1 MLLTRCGVSQTT
13 WTAAF
18 AAVFG
23 LRACPVCWFRGLTE
37 TIFGE
42 ESAKARRLRQPARRV
57 RYPLLPRELS
67 YFLAV
72 ESYDV
77 AIIGGGPAGST
88 AATLLSKAGRRVI
101 VLERDKFPRFHI
113 GESLLPFSMQTF
125 TRLGLQEKLR
135 AGFLEKFGG
144 EIAEAG
150 GEKAAKFYFKDG
162 FGSRTDRSYQVTRS
176 KFDKMLL
183 DHAAESGAEV
193 REETLVENVDFDRDG
208 AMLSLRR
215 DARSRVL
222 GRAKARLSENIRAR
236 YVVDA
241 SGRNSVIGNKFKL
254 KKSYQH
260 LQKLSLFAH
269 YEGLEREEGI
279 DATLTR
285 MVRTLQSWFWVIP
298 LENDRTSIGVV
309 LEAADFKSSGLSAE
323 EFFERAIAEQPLV
336 RNRIGAGRRVS
347 QVYTAADFSYRSER
361 LTGDRWLLAGD
372 AAGFIDPVFSSGVF
386 LAVLAG
392 EQAADVL
399 HEVLDH
405 PKRARRLF
413 RHYERLVNRA
423 MDVYLRFVE
432 SWYAGK
438 EFIEVFLTPTEL
450 FQIPPA
456 VNAVLGGN
464 IGNRFA
470 IRWRME
476 LFYLIVRLQRR
487 WTLCP
492 RLSLMPKSDGQTA
505 PLKPASI

>member
-1 MLLTRCGVSQTT
+1 M
-13 WTAAF
+13 
-18 AAVFG
+18 
-23 LRACPVCWFRGLTE
+23 
-37 TIFGE
+37 
-42 ESAKARRLRQPARRV
+42 
-57 RYPLLPRELS
+57 
-67 YFLAV
+67 V
-72 ESYDV
+72 EDYDV

-101 VLERDKFPRFHI
+101 VLEREKFPRFHI

-135 AGFLEKFGG
+135 AHFVEKFGG

-162 FGSRTDRSYQVTRS
+162 FASRTDRSYQVTRS

-183 DHAAESGAEV
+183 DHAGEAGAEIC
-193 REETLVENVDFDRDG
+193 EETSVDDVMFDDGGVTLRIRDLNQAG
-208 AMLSLRR
+208 VADPRYRKIGPEL
-215 DARSRVL
+215 
-222 GRAKARLSENIRAR
+222 RAKYLI
-236 YVVDA
+236 DA

-269 YEGLEREEGI
+269 YEGVEREAGI
-279 DATLTR
+279 DGTLTR
-285 MVRTLQSWFWVIP
+285 MVRTLDSWFWVIP
-298 LENDRTSIGVV
+298 LENNRTSIGIV
-309 LEAADFKSSGLSAE
+309 LEAADFKKSGLSAE
-323 EFFERAIAEQPLV
+323 QFFERAIAEQPLV
-336 RNRIGAGRRVS
+336 RNRIGGGRRVS
-347 QVYTAADFSYRSER
+347 QVYTAADFSYRSQK

-399 HEVLDH
+399 HDVLDH
-405 PKRARRLF
+405 PKRVRRLF

-438 EFIEVFLTPTEL
+438 EFVEVFLTPTQL

-464 IGNRFA
+464 VGNRFA

-476 LFYLIVRLQRR
+476 LFYLIVRLQRK

-492 RLSLMPKSDGQTA
+492 RLSLVPKTDREAA
-505 PLKPASI
+505 PLNPASI